1 MRARLRLTNEL
12 NPFLDQGLSRLVRR
26 MCLSGDDELHWT
38 LGIAQ

>member
-12 NPFLDQGLSRLVRR
+12 NPFLDQRLARLVRWMR
-26 MCLSGDDELHWT
+26 LSGDDKLHRT